1 MFTRRLGLPLT
12 DPIPCAHG
20 CPDILE
26 LVDGDFA
33 VIGTD
38 ITPEAAGRLPGGTA
52 VGPGER
58 VIRIPRSLLVRA
70 RRDIPER

>member
-1 MFTRRLGLPLT
+1 MFTRRLGLPLP
-12 DPIPCAHG
+12 DPNLCAHG